1 MSSIKAIA
9 LAKVVGGGGG
19 GGEITLETLNVD
31 ANATYNASLQSLK
44 NRPEERNH
52 LEIRW
57 QKALLVNPAGILTL
71 V

>member
-52 LEIRW
+52 LEIR
-57 QKALLVNPAGILTL
+57 
-71 V
+71 